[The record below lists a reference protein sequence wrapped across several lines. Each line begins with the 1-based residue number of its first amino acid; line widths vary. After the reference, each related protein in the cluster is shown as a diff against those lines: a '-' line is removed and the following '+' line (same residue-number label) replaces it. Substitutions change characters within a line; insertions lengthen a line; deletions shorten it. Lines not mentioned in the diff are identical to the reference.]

1 MISDFF
7 SAYEKEKYIENSSA
21 GWILYGKQELPVS
34 AGNKE
39 EYTADPF
46 DRLSDDVS
54 AYGGI
59 QGKAD

>member
-7 SAYEKEKYIENSSA
+7 SALFSWDGFVI
-21 GWILYGKQELPVS
+21 
-34 AGNKE
+34 NKE